1 VQRRR
6 SLVAVPTSNPPPLL
20 HGFDPTLLLVL
31 NLVGTFVF
39 GLSGGMAGVRK
50 QLDLFGAVVLAVV
63 VGIAG
68 GTIRDVLI
76 GTPPATFRD
85 WRYLAVAG
93 GAGLV
98 TTLAHPAINRLQ
110 RPIDALD
117 AAGLALFCVT
127 GAATALAHRLGVV
140 DAVILGAITGIGGGM
155 LRDILVGEIP
165 TVLRGGLYAIPAL
178 IGAAIVVVAF
188 KAGARTLIFPIVGAT
203 VCFVMRM
210 VGLRYGLGLPSAAGV
225 AVTRMPHLRRGS
237 RVEGESDG
245 RDDEAPPTDRQ
256 PTEQEPG

>member
-1 VQRRR
+1 MASA
-6 SLVAVPTSNPPPLL
+6 SLLP
-20 HGFDPTLLLVL
+20 GFSPTLLLIL

-50 QLDLFGAVVLAVV
+50 QLDLFGAIVLAVV

-76 GTPPATFRD
+76 GIPPQTFRD
-85 WRYLAVAG
+85 WRYLAVAA
-93 GAGLV
+93 GAGLLTAV
-98 TTLAHPAINRLQ
+98 AHPAINRLQ

-178 IGAAIVVVAF
+178 AGAGIVVIAYH
-188 KAGARTLIFPIVGAT
+188 AGDHTLLFPIVGAA
-203 VCFVMRM
+203 VCFLMRM
-210 VGLRYGLGLPSAAGV
+210 AGLRYGIGLPAAADV
-225 AVTRMPHLRRGS
+225 AITSVPRVRRGHA
-237 RVEGESDG
+237 EDDDGGDKQHHEPPDGPTGEQSTAAFPN
-245 RDDEAPPTDRQ
+245 R
-256 PTEQEPG
+256 

>member
-1 VQRRR
+1 M
-6 SLVAVPTSNPPPLL
+6 ATPPLL
-20 HGFDPTLLLVL
+20 AGFDPTLLLVL
-31 NLVGTFVF
+31 NLIGTFVF

-68 GTIRDVLI
+68 GTIRDLLI
-76 GTPPATFRD
+76 GIPPATFRD

-98 TTLAHPAINRLQ
+98 TSLAHPAIDRLQ

-155 LRDILVGEIP
+155 VRDILVGEIP

-178 IGAAIVVVAF
+178 VGAGIVVVAYH
-188 KAGARTLIFPIVGAT
+188 AGDHTVVFPIVGAA
-203 VCFVMRM
+203 VCFLMRM
-210 VGLRYGLGLPSAAGV
+210 AGLRYGIGLPRAADV
-225 AVTRMPHLRRGS
+225 AITGMPRLGRSHAAENDGGDKRDQQPPDDPS
-237 RVEGESDG
+237 GEQSTLALPK
-245 RDDEAPPTDRQ
+245 R
-256 PTEQEPG
+256 

>member
-1 VQRRR
+1 RAPTRQHR
-6 SLVAVPTSNPPPLL
+6 SHNLIAGLKCANPLPLPRS
-20 HGFDPTLLLVL
+20 FDTALLLVL
-31 NLVGTFVF
+31 NFVGIFVF
-39 GLSGGMAGVRK
+39 RLSGGLAGVRRR
-50 QLDLFGAVVLAVV
+50 LGVFGAVVLAVV

-76 GTPPATFRD
+76 GIPPATFRD

-98 TTLAHPAINRLQ
+98 TSFAHPAIDRLQ

-140 DAVILGAITGIGGGM
+140 DAVILGAITGIGGGIV
-155 LRDILVGEIP
+155 RDILVREIP
-165 TVLRGGLYAIPAL
+165 AVLRGGLYAIPAL
-178 IGAAIVVVAF
+178 IGAGIVVVAYH
-188 KAGARTLIFPIVGAT
+188 AGDHTVLFPIVGAA

-210 VGLRYGLGLPSAAGV
+210 AGLRYGIGLPRAADV
-225 AVTRMPHLRRGS
+225 AVT
-237 RVEGESDG
+237 G
-245 RDDEAPPTDRQ
+245 R
-256 PTEQEPG
+256 PGAR

>member
-1 VQRRR
+1 MA
-6 SLVAVPTSNPPPLL
+6 SLLP
-20 HGFDPTLLLVL
+20 GFSPTLLLIL

-50 QLDLFGAVVLAVV
+50 QLDLFGAIVLGVV

-76 GTPPATFRD
+76 GIPPQTFRD

-93 GAGLV
+93 GAGLLTAV
-98 TTLAHPAINRLQ
+98 AHPAIDRLQ

-127 GAATALAHRLGVV
+127 GAATALAHHLGTA

-155 LRDILVGEIP
+155 LRDVLVGEIP

-178 IGAAIVVVAF
+178 VGAAIVVVAYH
-188 KAGARTLIFPIVGAT
+188 AGDHTIIFPIVGAA
-203 VCFVMRM
+203 VCFLMRIA
-210 VGLRYGLGLPSAAGV
+210 GLRYGIGLPAAADV
-225 AVTRMPHLRRGS
+225 AMTSLPRVGRGHAP
-237 RVEGESDG
+237 
-245 RDDEAPPTDRQ
+245 DDRGGHEQ
-256 PTEQEPG
+256 HQEPPDGSTSEQSTANLAD